1 MPKPLKLIAA
11 NDTFGALLA
20 LTDVLDGKQAVF
32 ITPPEVNGKMPE
44 THGLPDEVADNVALI
59 VETSGSTGTPKRIE
73 LSREALL
80 NSANA
85 AALALGSIDAS
96 SQWLLALPINYIA
109 GANVLIRSILAGTQP
124 VLMNTS
130 VPFTPDAFA
139 RSASMMNADKRFTS
153 LVPAQLKKLVS
164 AAAHDEYLAVQLTKF
179 TAILVGGQAC
189 PDQLIAGAE
198 AMGINVVLT
207 YGGTETAGGCF

>member
-1 MPKPLKLIAA
+1 MPIGRPIANTQIYILDRHLQPVPL
-11 NDTFGALLA
+11 G
-20 LTDVLDGKQAVF
+20 
-32 ITPPEVNGKMPE
+32 
-44 THGLPDEVADNVALI
+44 VAGEI
-59 VETSGSTGTPKRIE
+59 
-73 LSREALL
+73 
-80 NSANA
+80 
-85 AALALGSIDAS
+85 
-96 SQWLLALPINYIA
+96 YIA

-189 PDQLIAGAE
+189 PDQLIADAE

-207 YGGTETAGGCF
+207 YGGTETAGGCFYNGLPLAQVGHARHPAAHGRASAANQPWRRR